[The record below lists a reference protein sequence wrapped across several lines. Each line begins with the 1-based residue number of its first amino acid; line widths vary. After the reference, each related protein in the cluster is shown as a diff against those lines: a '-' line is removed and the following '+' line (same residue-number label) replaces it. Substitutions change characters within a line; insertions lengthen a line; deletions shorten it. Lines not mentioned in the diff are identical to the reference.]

1 MIALA
6 KEFSKKIIFRFTN
19 FANPKYDYNIEPAQ
33 LLELLTSIDN
43 FASKTQKSIIVEVG
57 VARGMTTR
65 FLSEHI
71 SLKNYNLD
79 YFCIDT
85 FSSFTNKD
93 LNFEITKRGKAGKE
107 LLGFSY
113 NDYTKWKNNFAESRK
128 RIIQQVKSKFLEHIA
143 DGLPL
148 DVPIDSG

>member
-6 KEFSKKIIFRFTN
+6 REFSKKIIFRFTN

-57 VARGMTTR
+57 VARGITTR

-71 SLKNYNLD
+71 SLKNY
-79 YFCIDT
+79 I
-85 FSSFTNKD
+85 
-93 LNFEITKRGKAGKE
+93 
-107 LLGFSY
+107 
-113 NDYTKWKNNFAESRK
+113 
-128 RIIQQVKSKFLEHIA
+128 
-143 DGLPL
+143 
-148 DVPIDSG
+148 